1 MIIGTGVDIVEVSR
15 IRKSLEKYSPRFEE
29 KIFTAEEILYCRARA
44 EPGIHFAARFAAKEA
59 VMKCLGT
66 GMDQEVSFKDI
77 EIANLKTGKPL
88 VTLTGKGKEIAT
100 QLKIKTIHIS
110 LSHDNHY
117 AIAQAIA
124 EG

>member
-1 MIIGTGVDIVEVSR
+1 MIIGTGVDIVEVAR
-15 IRKSLEKYSPRFEE
+15 IKKSLEKYSSKFEE

-66 GMDQEVSFKDI
+66 GIEISFKDI
-77 EIANLKTGKPL
+77 EVTNLKTGKPL
-88 VTLTGKGKEIAT
+88 VTLFGKGREIAE
-100 QLKIKTIHIS
+100 QLAIKTIHIS
-110 LSHDNHY
+110 LSHDNSY

-124 EG
+124 ES